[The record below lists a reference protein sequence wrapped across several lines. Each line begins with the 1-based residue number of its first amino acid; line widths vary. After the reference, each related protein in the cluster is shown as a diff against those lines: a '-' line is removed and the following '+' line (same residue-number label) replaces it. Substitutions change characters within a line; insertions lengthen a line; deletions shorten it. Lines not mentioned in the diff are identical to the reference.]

1 MRRYARRYGGLAVV
15 LLALL
20 ILTVAVGHAEP
31 QRQEKVSAP
40 GQYSGYTSPD
50 YPSHTT
56 TSQYVTMRDG
66 VRIAVDVHIPTG
78 GPAQDKFPT
87 VLVMTP
93 YHRASVTDEGV
104 QDYLS
109 SPTSEFL
116 FVNSYGY
123 VIVVADV
130 RGTGASFGY
139 RSAVFPPAEQ
149 ADTNDLINWI
159 VDQPWS
165 DGNVGMMGQSYL
177 ATSQYLAAAQGNP
190 ALKCIAPRYSL
201 LDLYDVVYPGGVL
214 DTLFI
219 QRYKLLTGLL
229 DLNLTDPASGIWP
242 SKPVDEDTD
251 GSLLDQASAEHVQN
265 FDMTATAPLVPFR
278 DSTFV
283 AGDGTTLSYD
293 DLSVSGH
300 LQEIEDSGVAIYHMG
315 GWFDGYTRDTL
326 TMQATMKNPSK
337 TIMWPYNH
345 LQLRDL
351 PAGSPDLEMS
361 NIEHVRW
368 FDWCLKGIDNGI
380 DKEPAYYFYTM
391 GKNEWRF
398 SDQWPLPEEKPT
410 PYYLA
415 ADQTLTTTAPAEA
428 DVFDEYVTD
437 YSASSGSGTRW
448 LCLTGGNCE
457 YGNRAVLDKK
467 NLTYTTAPL
476 EQDLEVTGHPIA
488 HLFLSST
495 ATDGALFVYLEDV
508 DENGVVTY
516 VTEGE
521 LKLSLRKLQPRPWLP
536 DLPWVRAYEEDEAPL
551 TPGQVEEIVLD
562 LQPTSYVFPA
572 GHQLRISIAGWDN
585 TNFEGPRFDP
595 PPTLQMY
602 RDVYHM
608 SYVELPVIG
617 TQAPAQP
624 TSTPPTQASPTATIE
639 PPAPTA
645 TAQAPAASPTG
656 TVVAPPSSGRGAVDS
671 GSGWTPV
678 AWLLLGVGAATAVA
692 GGVYV
697 RRGRR
702 SRGSM

>member
-1 MRRYARRYGGLAVV
+1 MRRYARRFRGLAVV

-20 ILTVAVGHAEP
+20 TLTVAVGHAEP

-40 GQYSGYTSPD
+40 GQYSGYTSPE
-50 YPSHTT
+50 YASHTT

-66 VRIAVDVHIPTG
+66 VRIAVDVHIPSE
-78 GPAQDKFPT
+78 GPAQEKFPT

-93 YHRASVTDEGV
+93 YHRASVTDEGI

-109 SPTSEFL
+109 SPTSEFRV
-116 FVNSYGY
+116 VNSYGY

-139 RSAVFPPAEQ
+139 RSVVFSPAEQ
-149 ADTNDLINWI
+149 ADTNDLIDWI
-159 VDQPWS
+159 VAQPWS

-177 ATSQYLAAAQGNP
+177 ATMQYLAAAQGNP

-201 LDLYDVVYPGGVL
+201 LDLYDVVYPGGLL

-229 DLNLTDPASGIWP
+229 DLNLIGSGVWP

-251 GSLLDQASAEHVQN
+251 GSLLDQASAEHIQN

-278 DSTFV
+278 DSTLV
-283 AGDGTTLSYD
+283 AGDGTTLGYPEMG
-293 DLSVSGH
+293 VSGH

-326 TMQATMKNPSK
+326 TMQATFTNPGK
-337 TIMWPYNH
+337 TIMGPYNH
-345 LQLRDL
+345 SQH
-351 PAGSPDLEMS
+351 LETS
-361 NIEHVRW
+361 GVEHVRW

-380 DKEPAYYFYTM
+380 DKEPPYYFYTM
-391 GKNEWRF
+391 GKDEWRF
-398 SDQWPLPEEKPT
+398 SDQWPLPDQKPT

-415 ADQTLTTTAPAEA
+415 ADQTLATTAPIEA
-428 DVFDEYVTD
+428 GAFDEYLTD
-437 YSASSGSGTRW
+437 YSATSGSGTRW
-448 LCLTGGNCE
+448 LCLTAGNCE
-457 YGNRAVLDKK
+457 YGDRAVLDKK
-467 NLTYTTAPL
+467 NLTYTTSPL
-476 EQDLEVTGHPIA
+476 ESDLEVTGHPIA

-508 DENGVVTY
+508 DEKGVVTY

-521 LKLSLRKLQPRPWLP
+521 LKLSLRKLQPRPWQP
-536 DLPWVRAYEEDEAPL
+536 DLPWARAYEEDETPL

-562 LQPTSYVFPA
+562 LQPTSYVFPK

-585 TNFEGPRFDP
+585 SNFEGPRFDP

-602 RDVYHM
+602 RDSASA
-608 SYVELPVIG
+608 SYVELPIIE
-617 TQAPAQP
+617 QAPPAQPSP
-624 TSTPPTQASPTATIE
+624 TSTPASPTATVE
-639 PPAPTA
+639 APSPTA
-645 TAQAPAASPTG
+645 TAQAPAPSPSATIA
-656 TVVAPPSSGRGAVDS
+656 APPSSGKGAVDS

-678 AWLLLGVGAATAVA
+678 AWLLLGMGAATAVV

-697 RRGRR
+697 RHAKR
-702 SRGSM
+702 SRG

>member
-1 MRRYARRYGGLAVV
+1 MRHAHIGQRLIRLRWRFGGLAVV
-15 LLALL
+15 LVALLALA
-20 ILTVAVGHAEP
+20 VAVGHAEP
-31 QRQEKVSAP
+31 QQQEKVSAP
-40 GQYSGYTSPD
+40 GQYSGYTSPE
-50 YPSHTT
+50 YTSHTT
-56 TSQYVTMRDG
+56 TSQYVTMGDG
-66 VRIAVDVHIPTG
+66 VRIAVDVHIPSD
-78 GPAQDKFPT
+78 GPEQDEFPT

-104 QDYLS
+104 RDYLS

-139 RSAVFPPAEQ
+139 RSVVFSPAEQ
-149 ADTNDLINWI
+149 ADTNDLIDWI

-219 QRYKLLTGLL
+219 ERYKLLTGLL
-229 DLNLTDPASGIWP
+229 DLNLTGSGVWP

-251 GSLLDQASAEHVQN
+251 GSLLDDASAEHMQN
-265 FDMTATAPLVPFR
+265 FDMTTTAPLVPYR
-278 DSTFV
+278 DSTLV
-283 AGDGTTLSYD
+283 AGDGTTLGYGD
-293 DLSVSGH
+293 MGVSGH

-315 GWFDGYTRDTL
+315 GWLDGYTRDTL
-326 TMQATMKNPSK
+326 TMQATMKNSGK
-337 TIMWPYNH
+337 TLMWPYNH

-351 PAGSPDLEMS
+351 PAGNPDLEMS
-361 NIEHVRW
+361 SVEHVRW

-380 DKEPAYYFYTM
+380 NEEPPYYFYTM
-391 GKNEWRF
+391 GKDEWRF
-398 SDQWPLPEEKPT
+398 SDQWPLPEQKPT

-415 ADQTLTTTAPAEA
+415 ADDALTITAPAEA
-428 DVFDEYVTD
+428 DAFDEYLTD
-437 YSASSGSGTRW
+437 YSASSGPGTRW

-457 YGNRAVLDKK
+457 YGDRAVLDKK

-508 DENGVVTY
+508 DESGAVTY

-521 LKLSLRKLQPRPWLP
+521 LKLSLRKLQPRPWAP
-536 DLPWVRAYEEDEAPL
+536 DLPWARAYEQDESLL
-551 TPGQVEEIVLD
+551 TPDLVEEIVLD

-585 TNFEGPRFDP
+585 YNFGGPRFDT

-602 RDVYHM
+602 RDSARA
-608 SYVELPVIG
+608 SYVELPIIEG
-617 TQAPAQP
+617 EQPPAQP
-624 TSTPPTQASPTATIE
+624 SPTAPAAT
-639 PPAPTA
+639 PATTQTPAPSPSA
-645 TAQAPAASPTG
+645 TVAAL
-656 TVVAPPSSGRGAVDS
+656 PSSGSGPADGGS
-671 GSGWTPV
+671 GSAPV
-678 AWLLLGVGAATAVA
+678 AWLLVGVGAATAVA
-692 GGVYV
+692 GGVYI
-697 RRGRR
+697 RLARR
-702 SRGSM
+702 SRGGGSP

>member
-1 MRRYARRYGGLAVV
+1 VLSLL

-20 ILTVAVGHAEP
+20 ALAVATGHAQP
-31 QRQEKVSAP
+31 DGEKISAP

-56 TSQYVTMRDG
+56 TSQYVAMRDG
-66 VRIAVDVHIPTG
+66 VRIAVDVHIPSG
-78 GPAQDKFPT
+78 GPVQDKFPA

-93 YHRASVTDEGV
+93 YHRASVTNEGV
-104 QDYLS
+104 RDYLS

-116 FVNSYGY
+116 YVNSYGY
-123 VIVVADV
+123 VMVIADV

-139 RSAVFPPAEQ
+139 RSVVFSPDEQ
-149 ADTNDLINWI
+149 ADTNDLIDWI

-219 QRYKLLTGLL
+219 ERYKLLTGLL
-229 DLNLTDPASGIWP
+229 DLNLTDPGSGVWP

-251 GSLLDQASAEHVQN
+251 ESLLDQASAEHMQN
-265 FDMTATAPLVPFR
+265 FDMSATAPLVPFR
-278 DSTFV
+278 DSTLV
-283 AGDGTTLSYD
+283 AGDGTTLGFAD
-293 DLSVSGH
+293 MGVSGH

-326 TMQATMKNPSK
+326 TMQATFTNPGK

-351 PAGSPDLEMS
+351 PAGSPDLDIS
-361 NIEHVRW
+361 NVEHVRW

-380 DKEPAYYFYTM
+380 DEEPPYYFYTM

-398 SDQWPLPEEKPT
+398 SDEWPLPEQNPT

-415 ADQTLTTTAPAEA
+415 ADNTLTAAAPAEA
-428 DVFDEYVTD
+428 DAFDEYLTD
-437 YSASSGSGTRW
+437 YSATSGPGTRW

-495 ATDGALFVYLEDV
+495 ATDGDLFVYLEDV

-521 LKLSLRKLQPRPWLP
+521 LKLSLRNLQPRPWAP
-536 DLPWVRAYEEDEAPL
+536 DLPWPRAYAEDETPL

-562 LQPTSYVFPA
+562 LQPTSYVFA
-572 GHQLRISIAGWDN
+572 KGHQLRISIAGWDKN
-585 TNFEGPRFDP
+585 NFGGPQFDP
-595 PPTLQMY
+595 PPTISLY
-602 RDVYHM
+602 RDANHM

-617 TQAPAQP
+617 AEPPAQP
-624 TSTPPTQASPTATIE
+624 SPAATPTPSTQVTPTPVPAT
-639 PPAPTA
+639 PAPATP
-645 TAQAPAASPTG
+645 TAQAPSPAA
-656 TVVAPPSSGRGAVDS
+656 TVVAPPAS
-671 GSGWTPV
+671 GSGPAGGSPGWNPM
-678 AWLLLGVGAATAVA
+678 AWLLVGAGAGVLAVA
-692 GGVYV
+692 GGIFV
-697 RRGRR
+697 RISKR
-702 SRGSM
+702 SGGGQ